1 MPANEELINRI
12 EEKAHEYE
20 KNYSG
25 CAQSVLGALQAGLE
39 IGNDESFRAAT
50 GLAGGIARQGESC
63 GAIIG
68 ALMALGLAIGRE
80 RIEDVA
86 AYRAMV
92 PPAIAVR
99 EKFMVELEKEW
110 HFKDS
115 IGSTLCRRIQE
126 MIYGR
131 SFDLTKE
138 AEFQAFLEAGGH
150 SDTGCPRVCAI
161 AARTAAEKILELT

>member
-1 MPANEELINRI
+1 MPANEEII
-12 EEKAHEYE
+12 KQIGEKAHDYE

-25 CAQSVLGALQAGLE
+25 CAQSVLGALQAGLK
-39 IGNDESFRAAT
+39 IGDSQSFRAAT

-68 ALMALGLAIGRE
+68 GLMALGLATGRGK
-80 RIEDVA
+80 IEDVA
-86 AYRAMV
+86 AYRTML
-92 PPAIAVR
+92 PRAIAVR
-99 EKFMVELEKEW
+99 EKFMAELEKQW

-115 IGSTLCRRIQE
+115 IGNTLCRRIQE

-161 AARTAAEKILELT
+161 AARAAAEEILELT